1 MREKCHKI
9 PCIEDNHETAELIAE
24 EFVDRGFD
32 VQVTYDGPEGYS
44 TIVKSITRVV
54 RYQHAHLIGLRADDF
69 VTNRSILMFL
79 RPLSVRALQALPAM
93 RYGRSSST

>member
-44 TIVKSITRVV
+44 TIVKSIPDLVLCDISMPTSSGF
-54 RYQHAHLIGLRADDF
+54 AP
-69 VTNRSILMFL
+69 TTSS
-79 RPLSVRALQALPAM
+79 PT
-93 RYGRSSST
+93 GRF